1 VRRATARLLLAFPA
15 ALPAALLHS
24 SARQDFPSR
33 PLQVAPAPAV
43 DPHDTVAAPV
53 DSAARPPDLPQPGTA
68 STSFAVKFKEEV
80 SPYPVMAMFVMPGES
95 VPLEAVLT
103 DTLSRYSAEAGAGR
117 LERVGPARW
126 RWTAPRRKGVTAI
139 VVRDSASG
147 EMIALHAFVLVPRP
161 AGTTIEG
168 FRLGRYEHRALRGD
182 PTYTRP
188 RGLVEVTEA
197 NRGTF
202 VAPHFTLD
210 QFVSKQPGG
219 YPKYLV
225 LRERLLLKLE
235 MLLEEVSRVGL
246 PVTSFRILSGYRT
259 PYYNRSIGNETR
271 YSRHLYG
278 DAADIYVDENG
289 DGIMD
294 DLDGDGRVSLDDA
307 KLLAGVVE
315 RLSRSSWY
323 RPFQGGLGLYRAN
336 RAHGP
341 FLHVDVRGHPARWGW

>member
-1 VRRATARLLLAFPA
+1 VRRATSWLLLALPA
-15 ALPAALLHS
+15 ALPAALLYS
-24 SARQDFPSR
+24 SAQDSASRQV
-33 PLQVAPAPAV
+33 LAPTPAV
-43 DPHDTVAAPV
+43 DPHDTVVAPV
-53 DSAARPPDLPQPGTA
+53 ESAGPPPDLPKPGTSA
-68 STSFAVKFKEEV
+68 ASFAVKFKEEV
-80 SPYPVMAMFVMPGES
+80 SPYPVMAMFVMPGET
-95 VPLEAVLT
+95 VPLEAVRT
-103 DTLSRYSAEAGAGR
+103 DTLSRYSAEAAAGR
-117 LERVGPARW
+117 LQRVGPTRW
-126 RWTAPRRKGVTAI
+126 RWTAPWGKSVSAI

-161 AGTTIEG
+161 AGTTIDG
-168 FRLGRYEHRALRGD
+168 FRLGRYEPRALRGD
-182 PTYTRP
+182 PNYTRP

-202 VAPHFTLD
+202 VAPHFTLG

-235 MLLEEVSRVGL
+235 MLLEEANRLGLSVS
-246 PVTSFRILSGYRT
+246 SFRILSGYRT

-278 DAADIYVDENG
+278 DAADIYVDEDG

-294 DLDGDGRVSLDDA
+294 DLDGDGRVNLDDA

-315 RLSRSSWY
+315 EVSRSSRY
-323 RPFQGGLGLYRAN
+323 RPFEGGLGIYRAN

-341 FLHVDVRGHPARWGW
+341 FLHVDVRGYRAQWGW

>member
-1 VRRATARLLLAFPA
+1 MRRAAWWLRLT
-15 ALPAALLHS
+15 LPAAALATILYS
-24 SARQDFPSR
+24 SALDGPSR
-33 PLQVAPAPAV
+33 PPVAGTPVA

-53 DSAARPPDLPQPGTA
+53 ESAGPPPDLPRPGT
-68 STSFAVKFKEEV
+68 SPTSFAIKFKEEV
-80 SPYPVMAMFVMPGES
+80 SPYPVMAMFVMPGET
-95 VPLEAVLT
+95 VPLEAVLM

-117 LERVGPARW
+117 LDRVGPARW
-126 RWTAPRRKGVTAI
+126 RWTAPRSKGVSAI

-147 EMIALHAFVLVPRP
+147 QTITLNAFVLVPRP
-161 AGTTIEG
+161 AGTAIDG
-168 FRLGRYEHRALRGD
+168 FRIGRYEPRALRGN
-182 PTYTRP
+182 PNYVRP

-202 VAPHFTLD
+202 VAPHFTLG

-235 MLLEEVSRVGL
+235 MLLEEASRLGL
-246 PVTSFRILSGYRT
+246 PITTFQILSGYRT
-259 PYYNRSIGNETR
+259 PYYNQSIGSETR

-278 DAADIYVDENG
+278 DAADIYVDEDG

-294 DLDGDGRVSLDDA
+294 DLDGDGRVDLDDA
-307 KLLAGVVE
+307 KRLAGVVE

-323 RPFQGGLGLYRAN
+323 QPFQGGLGLYRAN
-336 RAHGP
+336 PAHGP
-341 FLHVDVRGHPARWGW
+341 FLHVDVRGYFARWGW